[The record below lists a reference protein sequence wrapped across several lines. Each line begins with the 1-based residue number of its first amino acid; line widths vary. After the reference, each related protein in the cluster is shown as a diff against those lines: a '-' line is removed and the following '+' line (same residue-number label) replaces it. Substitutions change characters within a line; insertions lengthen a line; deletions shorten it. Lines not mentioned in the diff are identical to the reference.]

1 LPTHSCRKMF
11 KGPCSDCPWEK
22 HAKFE
27 VYSRNHFE
35 AIYRSQFNDV
45 IVIVTSRLCHCAQ
58 TERQTEPQNKVK
70 TFYPPSSLHY
80 TWRGLSKKLRTRWF
94 SGSAVRALVTRPK
107 GPRFNS
113 QPVHYRVTT
122 AGKLFTPTF
131 QCRCK
136 CLVVSV
142 NS

>member
-1 LPTHSCRKMF
+1 MTLATYSCRKKI

-27 VYSRNHFE
+27 VHSCNCFE

-45 IVIVTSRLCHCAQ
+45 IVIVTSRLRHCAQ

-80 TWRGLSKKLRTRWF
+80 TWRGLSKIENKMAQRLRYDTR
-94 SGSAVRALVTRPK
+94 SK

-113 QPVHYRVTT
+113 HPVHYRVTNV
-122 AGKLFTPTF
+122 GKLFTPTF
-131 QCRCK
+131 QCRCN

-142 NS
+142 DS